1 MLQAQVMELQMKCNA
16 LTITNQRLMEKL
28 NELVESNEDKKKL
41 IRIIFDIYLNNPKL
55 HKSFINKSI

>member
-28 NELVESNEDKKKL
+28 NELVESN
-41 IRIIFDIYLNNPKL
+41 
-55 HKSFINKSI
+55 